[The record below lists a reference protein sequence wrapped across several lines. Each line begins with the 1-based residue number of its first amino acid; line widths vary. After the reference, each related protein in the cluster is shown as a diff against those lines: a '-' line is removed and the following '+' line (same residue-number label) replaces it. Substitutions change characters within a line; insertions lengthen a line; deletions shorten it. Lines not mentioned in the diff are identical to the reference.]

1 MSYTKNTFNT
11 SLTAIALS
19 IASASYVQAAGFAV
33 NDQSATASGAALA
46 GAAAMSD
53 NISGSYWNP
62 ALLGNAKD
70 NSFYASGA
78 LILPEMDVTVNSA
91 VEPNLPAPLNAGS
104 DISSLSSGGDVV
116 DPSLIPS
123 LYFAHRLSD
132 KTVAGVAY
140 NTPFGFSTEY
150 DSNWAGQIHGTKTRL
165 VDSVLSFSL
174 AHQMNERLSV
184 GASVQYHSAEVE
196 LDSSIVRAKSTTFD
210 FDGEITA
217 DATAVGYSIGVLFE
231 PQAGTRLGVGYRS
244 EVEFD
249 FEGEVEYSAAALASL
264 GSFGIVN
271 ADVSDN
277 ITLPSMLTFSAEHEY
292 SPKINLMAT
301 AIYTGWSSMDE
312 LRIDFDSNQP
322 DSVLTF
328 DFEDQWFYSVGG
340 SYQYSEQLTLRAG
353 LAYDNSPVKDEYR
366 SVRTPDGDRQWLSFG
381 ATYDYSETTSISASY
396 THVMVEDVNVNRD
409 GSIRSLQGEDE
420 DSARG
425 TINAD
430 YESSANVLSLAL
442 NMEF

>member
-1 MSYTKNTFNT
+1 MFYTNRSYTSTSTNQKSLLSKSLNT

-19 IASASYVQAAGFAV
+19 VASVSYVQAAGFAV
-33 NDQSATASGAALA
+33 NDQSATVSGAALA

-62 ALLGNAKD
+62 ALLGNAKE
-70 NSFYASGA
+70 NSFFASGA
-78 LILPEMDVTVNSA
+78 LILPEMDVTVNS
-91 VEPNLPAPLNAGS
+91 VSGS
-104 DISSLSSGGDVV
+104 GTANTEAGDVV
-116 DPSLIPS
+116 DPSFIPS
-123 LYFAHRLSD
+123 LYFAHRLSE
-132 KTVAGVAY
+132 KTVLGAAL

-150 DSNWAGQIHGTKTRL
+150 DEDWAGQLHGTKTRL
-165 VDSVLSFSL
+165 VDTALSFSI
-174 AHQMNERLSV
+174 AHQMNKKVSV

-196 LDSSIVRAKSTTFD
+196 LDSAVGVANSDRT
-210 FDGEITA
+210 GEITA
-217 DATAVGYSIGVLFE
+217 DGTAVGFSIGVLFE
-231 PQAGTRLGVGYRS
+231 PQPGTRLGVGYRS

-249 FEGEVEYSAAALASL
+249 FEGDVVYSAAADALPN
-264 GSFGIVN
+264 IDN

-301 AIYTGWSSMDE
+301 AIYTGWHSMDE
-312 LRIDFDSNQP
+312 LRIDFDSSQD

-328 DFEDQWFYSVGG
+328 DFEDEWFYSIGG
-340 SYQYSEQLTLRAG
+340 TYQYSEQLILRAG
-353 LAYDNSPVKDEYR
+353 LAYDNSPVKDQYR
-366 SVRTPDGDRQWLSFG
+366 SVRTPDGDRQWVSFG

-396 THVMVEDVNVNRD
+396 THVMVEDVTVNRD
-409 GSIRSLQGEDE
+409 GSLAE

-425 TINAD
+425 TLNAD
-430 YESSANVLSLAL
+430 YESSANVLSVAL